1 MKKLLSFAIIS
12 LMLTSA
18 FAVQAE
24 TRIGVVNFQRL
35 LAEAP
40 QAKTV
45 TQSIQNEY
53 EAKRAQLK
61 AKQQELIDLQTQV
74 ERDFAAMSDDQKRAK
89 SEEFRNKQ
97 RDYAAQEKQ
106 ILQEFNQKRNQKL
119 GELQVTIM
127 TQINGLATEMGYDII
142 VGEGVLFASA
152 NVDVTDKVLARLR

>member
-1 MKKLLSFAIIS
+1 MKKLLSIAIIS
-12 LMLTSA
+12 LMLTSS

-61 AKQQELIDLQTQV
+61 SKQQELIDLQTQV